1 MRRRRKKTHAQQEVT
16 LNLAA
21 MLDMAFQLLSFFI
34 LTFQQP
40 VQEGQILLRLPPPM
54 AIGADKGKAQPG
66 EDKKNTDLLSAS
78 STLIIN
84 VYPNPKTGVIETM
97 AIGAD
102 AVGNLAALDDRLQKL
117 FADKGT
123 PFDQVVIQV
132 GDSCRYEE
140 LMRVIDVCTHQTM
153 PDGKKLSKLSFVGLP
168 DS

>member
-1 MRRRRKKTHAQQEVT
+1 MGRRKKKSHAQEEVT

-21 MLDMAFQLLSFFI
+21 MLDMAFQLLAFFI
-34 LTFQQP
+34 LTFQP
-40 VQEGQILLRLPPPM
+40 PAQEGQILLRLPPPK
-54 AIGADKGKAQPG
+54 AIGADNGKAQPG
-66 EDKKNTDLLSAS
+66 EDKKNTDPLIAN

-84 VYPNPKTGVIETM
+84 VYSNPKTGVIETM

-102 AVGNLAALDDRLQKL
+102 AVGNLAALDSRLQKV

-140 LMRVIDVCTHQTM
+140 LMRVIDVCTRQTL

>member
-1 MRRRRKKTHAQQEVT
+1 MGRRKAKTHGQEEVT

-40 VQEGQILLRLPPPM
+40 VAEGQIMLRLPPPM
-54 AIGADKGKAQPG
+54 PIAGSGQATPGKDTNSK
-66 EDKKNTDLLSAS
+66 EELLANN
-78 STLIIN
+78 TLIIN
-84 VYPNPKTGVIETM
+84 VYADPKTGNIETM

-102 AVGNLAALDDRLQKL
+102 AVGNLGALDARLQKL

-140 LMRVIDVCTHQTM
+140 LMRVIDVCTHQVL